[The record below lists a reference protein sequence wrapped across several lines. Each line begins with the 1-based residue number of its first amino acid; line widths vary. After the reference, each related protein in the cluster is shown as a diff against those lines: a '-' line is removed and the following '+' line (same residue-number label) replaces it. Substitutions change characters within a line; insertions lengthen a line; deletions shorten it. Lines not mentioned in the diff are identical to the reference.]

1 VQTGPLLDEAY
12 VATGKVV
19 NVFRN
24 FPLDFHPNAVPAAKA
39 AYCAGQQDPKH
50 FWTLH
55 DWLFAN
61 QNVWAS
67 AQDAAAQFR
76 KQALAI
82 GVDGARYDAC
92 LNDAKTGEAIQRDL
106 KDGQT
111 QGVRS
116 TPAFFITK
124 NTAQGQAG
132 TPKVISGALPYGQ
145 FAQAIEQVIAA
156 Q

>member
-1 VQTGPLLDEAY
+1 MQTEPLLYEAFI
-12 VATGKVV
+12 ATGKVV
-19 NVFRN
+19 TVFRN

-61 QNVWAS
+61 QNGWSS
-67 AQDAAAQFR
+67 AQDAADQFR

-82 GVDGARYDAC
+82 GVDGTRYDTC
-92 LNDAKTGEAIQRDL
+92 LNDAKTSEAIQRDL
-106 KDGQT
+106 QDGQT
-111 QGVRS
+111 RGVRG
-116 TPAFFITK
+116 TPAFFIAK

-132 TPKVISGALPYGQ
+132 TPKVISGALPYDQ
-145 FAQAIEQVIAA
+145 FAQAIEQVIAS

>member
-12 VATGKVV
+12 AVTGKVV

-24 FPLDFHPNAVPAAKA
+24 FPLSIHPNAIPAAKA
-39 AYCAGQQDPKH
+39 AYCAGQQDPKF

-61 QNVWAS
+61 QNTWAGG
-67 AQDAAAQFR
+67 QDAADQFR

-82 GVDGARYDAC
+82 GADGARYDAC
-92 LNDAKTGEAIQRDL
+92 LTDAKTEAAIQRDL
-106 KDGQT
+106 KDGT
-111 QGVRS
+111 AQGVRG
-116 TPAFFITK
+116 TPAFFIVK
-124 NTAQGQAG
+124 NTPEGQAA
-132 TPKVISGALPYGQ
+132 TPKFISGALPYDQ

-156 Q
+156 K